1 LGVFTNN
8 SIVFF
13 IDVLTWHGHQRP
25 LEAFIYQCCVFS
37 INKECQW
44 LYRERKLLPS
54 QGGMLLQRNF
64 FSKLGVLSSL
74 LPLSLVDMLHMMGG
88 GFGI

>member
-1 LGVFTNN
+1 
-8 SIVFF
+8 
-13 IDVLTWHGHQRP
+13 
-25 LEAFIYQCCVFS
+25 
-37 INKECQW
+37 
-44 LYRERKLLPS
+44 
-54 QGGMLLQRNF
+54 MLLQRNF